1 MNRYIAT
8 FHTHFAALCTRRALN
23 GAGVPAEMAPVPR
36 RLSADCGTCVRFSA
50 SDPCAA
56 LMHGDFDRVVQV
68 GDGDEYQTV
77 VSNDAP

>member
-8 FHTHFAALCTRRALN
+8 FHTHFSAMCTRRALC

-36 RLSADCGTCVRFSA
+36 RLSADCGTCVRFA
-50 SDPCAA
+50 ADDPCAA
-56 LMHGDFDRVVQV
+56 LLHGDFDRVVLV
-68 GDGDEYQTV
+68 AEGETYQTV